1 MKWNTKKK
9 KTRLKERERKTT
21 KAWEKEIEKERMKGK
36 ERKLAARVNKI
47 NGERYKER
55 VSEVKMKISERKIQL

>member
-1 MKWNTKKK
+1 MKWNTKK
-9 KTRLKERERKTT
+9 KTRLKERERKTK

-55 VSEVKMKISERKIQL
+55 VSEVKMKISEREIQL

>member
-9 KTRLKERERKTT
+9 NRLKERERKTK

-55 VSEVKMKISERKIQL
+55 VSEVKMKISEREIQL

>member
-9 KTRLKERERKTT
+9 NRLKERERKTK